1 MIKYVGS
8 AKRKMALIVDF
19 KYSEIVFI
27 SYNRLIFGPT
37 LFYFSEIFLFGIIIF
52 VSLQK

>member
-27 SYNRLIFGPT
+27 SYIHSICNLNFQIA
-37 LFYFSEIFLFGIIIF
+37 
-52 VSLQK
+52 